1 MSWVTTNDG
10 TAIFYKDWGQGPTV
24 MLSHGW
30 PLNADAWDP
39 QMLFLA
45 QNGYRAVAHDRRGH
59 GRSTQASSGNDMD
72 TYADDLE
79 AVMKAL
85 DLTDVVLVGHST
97 GGGEVAHYVG
107 RHGTRRIRKVVLIS
121 AVPPRLLQTESNPQ
135 GIPTEVWDGFR
146 KSLFD
151 DRAQFFRE
159 FAVVFYGTN
168 RDGSRVSQAT
178 LDHFWGLCMQVGLKN
193 VYECIDALSATDFT
207 EDLRRFDVPTLL
219 IHGEDDQVV
228 PIDITARKSARLIPD
243 VREIYYPAAPHGIP
257 TTHQDRV
264 NADLLAFIRDESDVY
279 ARERETARADAR
291 L

>member
-121 AVPPRLLQTESNPQ
+121 AVPPQLLQTESNPQ

>member
-24 MLSHGW
+24 VLSHGW

-228 PIDITARKSARLIPD
+228 PVDITARKSARLIPD

>member
-1 MSWVTTNDG
+1 
-10 TAIFYKDWGQGPTV
+10 
-24 MLSHGW
+24 
-30 PLNADAWDP
+30 
-39 QMLFLA
+39 
-45 QNGYRAVAHDRRGH
+45 
-59 GRSTQASSGNDMD
+59 
-72 TYADDLE
+72 
-79 AVMKAL
+79 
-85 DLTDVVLVGHST
+85 
-97 GGGEVAHYVG
+97 
-107 RHGTRRIRKVVLIS
+107 
-121 AVPPRLLQTESNPQ
+121 
-135 GIPTEVWDGFR
+135 FR

-151 DRAQFFRE
+151 DRAKFFRE

-243 VREIYYPAAPHGIP
+243 VREIYYPAAPHRIP